1 MVRCPCGMFSGLAS
15 VYLLAS
21 LEIIVAIVVLIA
33 DSFLDTFFSMRRGMD
48 TIPFAILPVS
58 VATTRIGVGFLGVL
72 AAADSEWLQL
82 WGFWAFPAS
91 SGILSAWYVGRIVL
105 LLWAQPPESFGTNTI
120 VVFAGPVLLST
131 CTFLHSIRRFRYQPQ
146 ETLDD
151 WREVDVAAAKLAAEK
166 LTLRTFT
173 MDDASIAAAAAA
185 AGVGAGDDSCLIC
198 LMTFEKGEL
207 AKELMCGH
215 VFHAACV
222 DRWLEQCAR
231 TRSATAQCPLRCD
244 PQQSI
249 ISV

>member
-1 MVRCPCGMFSGLAS
+1 MARCPCGMFSGLAS

-21 LEIIVAIVVLIA
+21 FEIIVAMVVLIA
-33 DSFLDTFFSMRRGMD
+33 DYLLDTFFSMRRGMD

-58 VATTRIGVGFLGVL
+58 VASTRVGVGFLGIL
-72 AAADSEWLQL
+72 ADADSQWLQL

-105 LLWAQPPESFGTNTI
+105 LLWAQAPESFSNYTTL
-120 VVFAGPVLLST
+120 VFAGPVLFST
-131 CTFLHSIRRFRYQPQ
+131 CIFLHSIRKFRFQTQ
-146 ETLDD
+146 EASDGQ
-151 WREVDVAAAKLAAEK
+151 EVDAAAAKLAAEK
-166 LTLRTFT
+166 LTHRTFT
-173 MDDASIAAAAAA
+173 MGASAAAAAP
-185 AGVGAGDDSCLIC
+185 AGVGAGDDACLIC

-244 PQQSI
+244 PRQSV